1 MPSLPSC
8 RRFHSTG
15 KNQMSKI
22 EIARLYART
31 RNDGAVTLSGS
42 IGYTGRLRIEPNA
55 NKVEGDDRSP
65 DFIAYI
71 EEKQSA
77 PATPYRGAQLL
88 PPQRPA
94 AAFIEGEI
102 VE

>member
-1 MPSLPSC
+1 
-8 RRFHSTG
+8 
-15 KNQMSKI
+15 MSKI
-22 EIARLYART
+22 ELARLYART
-31 RNDGAVTLSGS
+31 RADGAVTLSGS

-71 EEKQSA
+71 EEKQRA
-77 PATPYRGAQLL
+77 PATPYRGAQLM
-88 PPQRPA
+88 PPQRPV
-94 AAFIEGEI
+94 AAFVEGEI